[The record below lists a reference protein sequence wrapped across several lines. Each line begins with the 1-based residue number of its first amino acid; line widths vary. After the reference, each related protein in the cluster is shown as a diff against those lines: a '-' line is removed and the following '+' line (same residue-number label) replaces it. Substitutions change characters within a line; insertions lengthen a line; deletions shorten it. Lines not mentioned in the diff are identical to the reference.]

1 MSAFFRLW
9 NAFNFRVLD
18 FTVKTVDL
26 ETHSLRCQRCVEKD
40 PRQNVSI

>member
-1 MSAFFRLW
+1 MSVVFRLW

-18 FTVKTVDL
+18 FTGKTAVL
-26 ETHSLRCQRCVEKD
+26 ETHSFRRYRCVEKN